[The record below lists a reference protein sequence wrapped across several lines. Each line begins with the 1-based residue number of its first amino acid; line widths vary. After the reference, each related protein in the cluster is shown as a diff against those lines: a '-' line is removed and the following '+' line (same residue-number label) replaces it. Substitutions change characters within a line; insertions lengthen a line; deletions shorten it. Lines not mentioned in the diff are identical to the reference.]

1 MPLIFDILF
10 ISILL
15 FLILL
20 FSKKLKIISFKL
32 RLNQKRV
39 FEDENELLE
48 INSKSIVFYGC
59 IKNAKI

>member
-15 FLILL
+15 FLILS
-20 FSKKLKIISFKL
+20 FFKKLKIISFKL

-48 INSKSIVFYGC
+48 NK
-59 IKNAKI
+59 